1 MLCELLIKN
10 FAIID
15 DLNIRFSEG
24 LNILTGETGAGK
36 SIIVNAV
43 ALILGSRAS
52 PKMIRSGAETAELEA
67 LFQIA
72 EKNPLMK
79 IIRETGYDASEGLL
93 VKRIVSRNERHRVY
107 INGHMATTQA
117 LSVITQ
123 HLASISGQF
132 SHQGILKEEQQLM
145 ILDQFGQLLE
155 MRRNIFEDYHRIIP
169 LLDKLRDL
177 EAKHRHRAEHLELLQ
192 FEREEIF
199 KAALSVGED
208 EKLEMEKNRL
218 KHAESLYEKIYQTIE
233 SLYSGEGAVIERL
246 TTIKKNIESACRID
260 PALEEQTRQI
270 SDVLIGTEESV
281 ESLRRYLKQIHV
293 DEKRLDAVEAR
304 LDTISRLK
312 RKYGGSI
319 ESVLE
324 HLESIERELSGIED
338 LPIEIASIQKR
349 LSALHSSISD
359 SVRTISKKRIDAAEA
374 FSKKVETELTN
385 LKMGKT
391 RFSISLSK
399 MPAGPNSDPH
409 LIVDQNAVGEYGMD
423 QVRFMIAPNVGES
436 LKPLGDIASG
446 GELSRVVLAIK
457 AILAQNDSVETLIFD
472 EVDAGIGGGTA
483 EVVGKKLAS
492 LARYHQVICITHLP
506 QIAAFAD
513 HHYQIS
519 KTVHEGRT
527 ATRIFPIDEE
537 RRIQEIA
544 RMLGGTKITPTTL
557 EHAREMLSRSR

>member
-1 MLCELLIKN
+1 
-10 FAIID
+10 
-15 DLNIRFSEG
+15 
-24 LNILTGETGAGK
+24 
-36 SIIVNAV
+36 
-43 ALILGSRAS
+43 
-52 PKMIRSGAETAELEA
+52 MIRSGAETAELEA

-72 EKNPLMK
+72 EKNPLME